1 MFTCPICHSEL
12 TELDSEQQATCTFC
26 GAIEE
31 TGYIC
36 PNGHYQ
42 CEDCRM
48 ATQTEIIERV
58 SLNTKITDPIA
69 IANLIMKH
77 PSFNPYGVEHH
88 ELVAAACLAAM
99 RNLNIKNIN
108 DIKLTAAIKRGN
120 KIPYGACGSMGTCG
134 ACVSA
139 GIAIGILTN
148 SNYLKDQERNLTIRT
163 TANALL
169 KLTELGGPRCCKFST
184 YSSILAVW
192 ETATNELNMN
202 LPPLSVMC
210 DFQGILK
217 ECHLEK
223 CPYYEK
229 R

>member
-12 TELDSEQQATCTFC
+12 IELEAEQPATCSFC
-26 GAIEE
+26 GAVEE
-31 TGYIC
+31 TEYIC

-58 SLNTKITDPIA
+58 CLNTKSTDPIA
-69 IANLIMKH
+69 IANLVMKH
-77 PSFNPYGVEHH
+77 PSFNQYGVEHH
-88 ELVAAACLAAM
+88 ELVAPVVLAAI
-99 RNLNIKNIN
+99 RNVKKAAISDGKIK
-108 DIKLTAAIKRGN
+108 AAIKRGS

-139 GIAIGILTN
+139 GVAMGILTN
-148 SNYLKDQERNLTIRT
+148 SNYLKDTERNLTIKA

-184 YSSILAVW
+184 YASILSVW
-192 ETATNELNMN
+192 EIANNELNLE
-202 LPPLSVMC
+202 LPPIKVKC
-210 DFQGILK
+210 DFQGKLK
-217 ECHLEK
+217 ECHLNK
-223 CPYYEK
+223 CPYYEQ
-229 R
+229 

>member
-12 TELDSEQQATCTFC
+12 LELEVEQPATCSFC
-26 GAIEE
+26 GVVEE
-31 TGYIC
+31 TDYIC
-36 PNGHYQ
+36 PGGHYQ

-48 ATQTEIIERV
+48 ASQAEIIERV
-58 SLNTKITDPIA
+58 CLNTKSDDPIA

-77 PSFNPYGVEHH
+77 PSFNQYGVEHH

-108 DIKLTAAIKRGN
+108 DTKIKAAIKRGN

-139 GIAIGILTN
+139 GVAVSILTS
-148 SNYLKDQERNLTIRT
+148 SNYLKDKERSLTIRT

-184 YSSILAVW
+184 YASILSVW
-192 ETATNELNMN
+192 ETASNELKIN
-202 LPPLSVMC
+202 LPSLTFKC
-210 DFQGILK
+210 DFQGKLK
-217 ECHLEK
+217 DCHRNK
-223 CPYYEK
+223 CPYYEA
-229 R
+229 